1 MTKEEYLEKT
11 KGLEGEALF
20 RQTMDW
26 LSLEDIADHD
36 LDFTAGPMEK
46 SVPELTLHFLDEDG
60 NDTREAL
67 VLLLVGSVAAIS
79 EER

>member
-1 MTKEEYLEKT
+1 MTKAEYLEKT
-11 KGLEGEALF
+11 KGMEGVALF

-36 LDFTAGPMEK
+36 LDFTAGPMEE

-60 NDTREAL
+60 DDSGDSL
-67 VLLLVGSVAAIS
+67 VLLLVGSVASIS
-79 EER
+79 E

>member
-1 MTKEEYLEKT
+1 MTRTEYLQKT
-11 KGLEGEALF
+11 EGLEGEALF

-26 LSLEDIADHD
+26 LSLDEIADHD
-36 LDFTAGPMEK
+36 IDFTAGPMEK
-46 SVPELTLHFLDEDG
+46 SVPELTLHFRDEDG
-60 NDTREAL
+60 NDTRQAL